1 MRRYHRNDNGFT
13 MAEMLITVAIIVI
26 LCGFGFVAVIAH
38 QRNLKRM
45 EMDET
50 AQEIFIAAQNH
61 LTAAEAN
68 GQWDAF
74 LKKTSGAASEAEAAR
89 GTWLQN
95 GPTGY
100 DKSTDKDASS
110 RKFYSFTTESVE
122 AVQKGAVSLILP
134 EGSIDETLRG
144 HHFYVEYDAVSG
156 TVYGVFYTDADHAI
170 TAEDAANVSRTD
182 ANARRDYKDENGKR
196 TIIGYY
202 GGALGELKNSGD
214 LYAPSVAVRN
224 AESLV
229 LYVVDKNYH
238 RHVSAQGGA
247 GTFQTQLK
255 LTFEGET
262 SKAAVEKTV
271 DPAKVG
277 SGTDSFSR
285 SVLACDSAKEFSVIV
300 PGRSADEGGVQKT
313 ESVKAKYY
321 AIVLDSIVREDGHFA
336 DLFAGAASGENGGSA
351 QFIPGEDI
359 KITVTLHSNNG
370 GEDVSQTVTVNSL
383 FNSVKQEKNA
393 LGWETGK
400 VIVTVSNPRHL
411 ENLSTEVSGVDFT
424 QIKSGTTIDTVSVV
438 RNLFWDEDA
447 AAGKVAKDQ
456 NENETVT
463 AFLPA
468 IASATGMTS
477 PFGYCADGSTSIA
490 KDEIQVYPYQAG
502 TGVGNTGENAD
513 ENSGN
518 SNGDGAK
525 AGGSENAAAEIAKGA
540 CYGITNTAIKTF
552 EGNNH
557 MLAAFRFE
565 GKQESALINRA
576 AAVIKVSDLVIADS
590 TSCVTGDIQ
599 TGSDHVTGAEVPT
612 AALLIAKAN
621 SGYADNGSASV
632 ENVHIVWYP
641 DGANGNGITTGNSK
655 VEISPAA
662 TRTMVHSENGIAS
675 LLIGSIDADHK
686 LPDEEGKTSQQ
697 GDLTRKF
704 IIKNVTIQAG
714 DFETKKT
721 ADIGVEG
728 NIAAGMIGEIKS
740 GTVMIGDSNDQTES
754 WKTNIKLNGALTLN
768 AVKGDGSAA
777 GGLIGK
783 VADTASA
790 QDDALTLQKVYLEAD
805 TLTMNGRKDKN
816 NSILGGLIGSVEGG
830 KSVSLENADLIAK
843 AVNGGIDEKDQNLNT
858 GTIGGIIGS
867 VTAGMNTTLKNIR
880 FISAESRLGGKQT
893 SGGVIGSLAFGE
905 VSLESVNVL
914 ATNKN
919 ETPESE
925 GHGQSAAK
933 TFRDVT
939 VAASDQASFAIKA
952 DHTASDSAAG
962 GLIGSVAG
970 QVSKLSITKSSV
982 KTVSANTNADV
993 NLTVAGTNIG
1003 GLIGACGATA
1013 VTIGGDAADEVILT
1027 VQGDFTL
1034 GQSGQTA
1041 GNAGGLIGRIG
1052 QNSSTGN
1059 NIAATVQNVPLTART
1074 MHAYAAGDNNGN
1086 GTVGGFVGYVAAGS
1100 SNVTLS
1106 NCNLSANSIDLGER
1120 SGSNKKNK
1128 VKAAGGAVGKISVGT
1143 VSLDNLTVLTP
1154 KADQDAGEG
1163 ADNHYIRVIADQGMA
1178 GGLVGVAENGTAQLI
1193 ISHSAVS
1200 GSGTNDQIEAGG
1212 STGGLVGDSKTGQ
1225 MSITDSMASMYVQT
1239 DGITNVSDS
1248 STGAGGLVGS
1258 ASGTVTIQNSY
1269 SGGRT
1274 TGGKYADSSSG
1285 QGRYNVYLQKG
1296 AGAGGILGTYTG
1308 NSLTIQNAYSTSSVA
1323 VKKGSATSTSAADA
1337 GGLVGHVDQLNA
1349 TNTYCIGRV
1358 YAVGEKEA
1366 TQATPHYGAY
1376 AGKLGSITG
1385 SNNCYLDAL
1394 KGAAYSAV
1402 GTLGDTVD
1410 TEAMKNS
1417 LTGKLSSAD
1426 YYDNESPLRKEVPS
1440 NQKTYC
1446 FDSNLQSI
1454 AYPLKTVTSAPVRTL
1469 YDPNTGDKVTG
1480 ESADGNQYAQI
1491 GDWEVP
1497 EKQSLDGAYGL
1508 IYYERIQGDDTFYY
1522 HGYMLASGDSAQDAT
1537 YTEVS
1542 NDGTSDP
1549 FVHDKGKYVTEDGY
1563 LLLVRND
1570 IADAEKELHFG
1581 FGNIEEGIKGAGH
1594 DFAKIA
1600 NVNKYNLDKNL
1611 CNSLKDYCAYYVAFD
1626 PSNTE
1631 NSYYYNPSNTDKF
1644 GAVLA
1649 IWDIPVWS
1657 TEKQPKAAFTYL
1669 PFFADTV
1676 QSADSGNL
1684 KSVAKASKGSGK
1696 AQAIIRSARQLQL
1709 LAKCE
1714 NNNKTAYLNN
1724 DKQMIV
1730 EQQLDISFSADVQFS
1745 NPLQIDGVDAHQS
1758 PTFEKI
1764 SYKSEFRSAKCGIK
1778 QDSYYELIGYRGPF
1792 AKQVQGIISSLQI
1805 KDMRALHFIESIQG
1819 KEARVQN
1826 VMIDDASLGD
1836 KNMPSQH
1843 GGFADTMDGGI
1854 IENCH
1859 INNAIIYG
1867 DGFIHQAGKTENIG
1881 TIENCSIVNAKIS
1894 ENGFIGINSV
1904 DIDECG
1910 LYSNKDLYEKEK
1922 PSNYS
1927 VENADNGEYD
1937 YLAIGQNTASQDD
1950 VSGFIG
1956 QQENS
1961 NISRCFVTGT
1971 VYGYNVSG
1979 FIDNFVSGKVDQCYS
1994 NVLINA
2000 HHDAFG
2006 FCRLINGNSGNTSL
2020 TKSHA
2025 LGQIMALNNS
2035 YGCVG
2040 SVQNPVDIQECYT
2053 AFWRVEAKSW
2063 YPFYDPSSN
2072 KQKIQ
2077 NDFYLTDSALFVENG
2092 ELIDYSNQV
2101 RGLTY
2106 QQLCSLHIDGLN
2118 DRADTTTAYYQY
2130 IPNDTEHQT
2139 YPYPMPSEMTA
2150 YGDWSHADPD
2160 SYTLLYYEKVD
2171 GKYYFHGYTTEN
2183 GENYTELKTSG
2194 ANLENGLLV
2203 TTGKTVDEDGYL
2215 LIAGTNSS
2223 WSSFGRADNSGAVS
2237 SPVNNANTQILTQVS
2252 SDSELVQA
2260 LGNLQGLTKKDTDKI
2275 YIFQPDQYL
2284 NYEDTAKN
2292 FASWQTLTQESEGVG
2307 IAIYSTKGMTPM
2319 AKFSFQPFFA
2329 DTVKAPNVTSQGT
2342 SNTSEITFVST
2353 RDGGQEHDYR
2363 IRSLRQLQAL
2373 SDWDAGIWN
2382 KKTVADFNNLRSNFD
2397 KDNTK
2402 RCSYLSTSNENYA
2415 GGLKVRQDLDINVN
2429 GANINFDR
2437 LDGTYAGRTYSD
2449 RSVMLQ
2455 NLKYDFADVVAPG
2468 GEVGSLVIDQA
2479 NLQGTSSTKAKDGDI
2494 AHGGQREF
2502 VEYNYGTI
2510 QNITVQNSELG
2521 SAGLVYQN
2529 GDVPEN
2535 VLTEVR
2541 EEPRQGSTR
2550 RDMEPYIQGK
2560 GRACQYTTE
2569 ITYQRSSNMHAGT
2582 ITNCS
2587 VVNSSIKGAG
2597 FLWKNAG
2604 GNVTNSRVEGCKS
2617 ITNDGFVAKNQAVF
2631 IQAPQWKKT
2640 YEYWYNR
2647 WNWTDRNT
2655 EQVSEETITNCKWP
2669 VEETSSDKIT
2679 VAVDAIIENCQVI
2692 DCTVKGNGFVGE
2704 NTVNTDGSVGTSS
2717 NNSSGAK
2724 ATISNCQVYG
2734 TTNYSDMK
2742 IGSSSG
2748 TSGVNEA
2755 AGFVGS
2761 NGKGAEITDCSVTGQ
2776 VNGLKDVAGFALT
2789 NAGTITGSYAN
2800 TKITCGGQQGTTIS
2814 GFVGT
2819 NTGTIDRSHSLGE
2832 ESYQKSGAGDDN
2844 RAAGFVVNNQQA
2856 EGSDDSTVIKN
2867 SYAAIWKLT
2876 NLDGINYAPFGSI
2889 GSDADAGS
2897 YENCY
2902 AMRLSEN
2909 DGYQGTYSAAGA
2921 PEGITYVSG
2930 EELKGKCGSDLGS
2943 AVEDG
2948 KTTAYQ
2954 AELKNE
2960 KYPFPCGSAITNY
2973 GDWKLTDGAMPAA
2986 RTITLDAGGKAVFS
3000 EDLVR
3005 SLSTEASVMSV
3016 SAEDTDAVSGDSN
3029 SSDVAGEASIS
3040 EEERHKVQ
3048 VELGEEEETLD
3059 LSELVPERKGWKLLG
3074 WLITSPSDLSAS
3086 EKKTTVSD
3094 IVTKINKIS
3103 DGDAETEESDADSAS
3118 DDSEKE
3124 QTSGTDSSENAAE
3137 GSGETKDG
3145 QTEPNQTK
3153 TSGSSKAVYE
3163 LETGT
3168 KSYHY
3173 APDAV
3178 ITVTEDMTLAAV
3190 WVPDDDTIAKAKDGT
3205 LRMDENGNVL
3215 DDDTDAASTGASGNS
3230 SGTGK
3235 SDQAGTMLTEDNT
3248 QTAGTA
3254 KTDNTAQTSGTA
3266 QTGNAAGTEDSA
3278 ADGTTKSDPVDQG
3291 NTESSGTGETQD
3303 GAGTDQTSGNAGTGP
3318 AESGETGHGT
3328 SSQDAG
3334 SSEASTEAA
3343 TYSTE
3348 DAEPVKDPGI

>member
-1 MRRYHRNDNGFT
+1 MRRYHRNDKGFT

-26 LCGFGFVAVIAH
+26 LCGFAFVAVIAH

-74 LKKTSGAASEAEAAR
+74 LKKTSGAGGTSSEAAR
-89 GTWLQN
+89 GTALSN

-100 DKSTDKDASS
+100 DKSTDKDADS
-110 RKFYSFTTESVE
+110 RKFYSFTTESAE

-182 ANARRDYKDENGKR
+182 ANARRDYKDAGGKR

-229 LYVVDKNYH
+229 LYVVDKNYY

-271 DPAKVG
+271 DPAMVG

-336 DLFAGAASGENGGSA
+336 DLFADAASGENGGSA

-424 QIKSGTTIDTVSVV
+424 KIKSGTTIDTVSVV

-513 ENSGN
+513 ENSGS

-565 GKQESALINRA
+565 GEQKAALINEA
-576 AAVIKVSDLVIADS
+576 ADGLKISDLVIADA
-590 TSCVTGDIQ
+590 TAAVTGQASSGNGTDPEQ
-599 TGSDHVTGAEVPT
+599 TPT
-612 AALLIAKAN
+612 AATLIADAK
-621 SGYADNGSASV
+621 SGSIENIAVRWYEGSATSGTTNESV
-632 ENVHIVWYP
+632 SLPAGKNLKTA
-641 DGANGNGITTGNSK
+641 DGLEGCRVFSSK
-655 VEISPAA
+655 
-662 TRTMVHSENGIAS
+662 GIAS
-675 LLIGSIDADHK
+675 ALIGSIDA
-686 LPDEEGKTSQQ
+686 
-697 GDLTRKF
+697 
-704 IIKNVTIQAG
+704 
-714 DFETKKT
+714 
-721 ADIGVEG
+721 
-728 NIAAGMIGEIKS
+728 
-740 GTVMIGDSNDQTES
+740 
-754 WKTNIKLNGALTLN
+754 GA
-768 AVKGDGSAA
+768 
-777 GGLIGK
+777 
-783 VADTASA
+783 
-790 QDDALTLQKVYLEAD
+790 
-805 TLTMNGRKDKN
+805 
-816 NSILGGLIGSVEGG
+816 
-830 KSVSLENADLIAK
+830 ENADGK
-843 AVNGGIDEKDQNLNT
+843 F
-858 GTIGGIIGS
+858 TIKH
-867 VTAGMNTTLKNIR
+867 TTV
-880 FISAESRLGGKQT
+880 A
-893 SGGVIGSLAFGE
+893 
-905 VSLESVNVL
+905 
-914 ATNKN
+914 
-919 ETPESE
+919 
-925 GHGQSAAK
+925 
-933 TFRDVT
+933 T
-939 VAASDQASFAIKA
+939 VAASSSGKKTAPLGVEGETAAALVGQVKSGEVVLDNSSETDETKKSAVTVEGTLGLMA
-952 DHTASDSAAG
+952 DCGTKDNQTAG
-962 GLIGSVAG
+962 GLIGSIGQGKVQVKQFVLAADSVEINGAAAAG
-970 QVSKLSITKSSV
+970 GVIGEVKSEKEQAVSLE
-982 KTVSANTNADV
+982 DV
-993 NLTVAGTNIG
+993 NLVARSLKATSSEKYAGGLIGDSSGTGSVTVKNAALSLNTLEVNGKHAAGGAAGQISAGSSSFDGVHILTTKAAGDSGETGQAATGDEDTYGIRVTAENGMAG
-1003 GLIGACGATA
+1003 GLIGAVTA
-1013 VTIGGDAADEVILT
+1013 NVSKVEI
-1027 VQGDFTL
+1027 
-1034 GQSGQTA
+1034 
-1041 GNAGGLIGRIG
+1041 
-1052 QNSSTGN
+1052 QNT
-1059 NIAATVQNVPLTART
+1059 
-1074 MHAYAAGDNNGN
+1074 
-1086 GTVGGFVGYVAAGS
+1086 
-1100 SNVTLS
+1100 
-1106 NCNLSANSIDLGER
+1106 
-1120 SGSNKKNK
+1120 
-1128 VKAAGGAVGKISVGT
+1128 
-1143 VSLDNLTVLTP
+1143 
-1154 KADQDAGEG
+1154 
-1163 ADNHYIRVIADQGMA
+1163 
-1178 GGLVGVAENGTAQLI
+1178 
-1193 ISHSAVS
+1193 AVS
-1200 GSGTNDQIEAGG
+1200 GSGTADQVESGSSAGG
-1212 STGGLVGDSKTGQ
+1212 LIGDTKAGVTTIRS
-1225 MSITDSMASMYVQT
+1225 SMASLYIKSQ
-1239 DGITNVSDS
+1239 GNGGNSGGSS
-1248 STGAGGLVGS
+1248 STDGAGGLIGS
-1258 ASGTVTIQNSY
+1258 ASGNVTATNSY

-1274 TGGKYADSSSG
+1274 TNADNPEKKAGDAAAMQARYIDSAEG
-1285 QGRYNVYLQKG
+1285 QGRYNVQLVAGSG
-1296 AGAGGILGTYTG
+1296 AAGGLIGKYTG
-1308 NSLTIQNAYSTSSVA
+1308 SSLTLTNSYSTSSVA
-1323 VKKGSATSTSAADA
+1323 VNKASGARA
-1337 GGLVGHVDQLNA
+1337 GGLIGEAEGSLTAN
-1349 TNTYCIGRV
+1349 NTYCTGRV
-1358 YAVGEKEA
+1358 YVALGAGESSSSTKEES
-1366 TQATPHYGAY
+1366 TPNYGTY
-1376 AGKLGSITG
+1376 AGKLASISG
-1385 SNNCYLDAL
+1385 QSNYYL
-1394 KGAAYSAV
+1394 KGMKGAPAGSV
-1402 GTLGDTVD
+1402 GTLGSNSQNPSVD
-1410 TEAMKNS
+1410 EKI
-1417 LTGKLSSAD
+1417 LTGAD
-1426 YYDNESPLRKEVPS
+1426 YYDNNCPLKQGVDPA
-1440 NQKTYC
+1440 QKSYYY
-1446 FDSNLQSI
+1446 DSTI
-1454 AYPLKTVTSAPVRTL
+1454 TEKYAFKTVTTTYAKSL
-1469 YDPNTGDKVTG
+1469 YDPNTGKKV
-1480 ESADGNQYAQI
+1480 ENADADSSKYAQI
-1491 GDWEVP
+1491 GDWEIP
-1497 EKQSLDGAYGL
+1497 AEESTEGTYGL
-1508 IYYERIQGDDTFYY
+1508 IYYERIWDGTTNSLDPTFYY
-1522 HGYMLASGDSAQDAT
+1522 HGYMLESGEDAKSAT
-1537 YTEVS
+1537 YKEIHS
-1542 NDGTSDP
+1542 QAP
-1549 FVHDKGKYVTEDGY
+1549 FVTAKDHYVSESGY
-1563 LLLVRND
+1563 LLLVKKGEERGKWIWVAPSGKGNTEEYRQ
-1570 IADAEKELHFG
+1570 IQKEIISLPEYPLQSETGVNFSEYTAYNVSLTIDDLKNHD
-1581 FGNIEEGIKGAGH
+1581 IEELFTPFGKNQFGGLLTIR
-1594 DFAKIA
+1594 
-1600 NVNKYNLDKNL
+1600 NKDEY
-1611 CNSLKDYCAYYVAFD
+1611 
-1626 PSNTE
+1626 SNWT
-1631 NSYYYNPSNTDKF
+1631 T
-1644 GAVLA
+1644 A
-1649 IWDIPVWS
+1649 
-1657 TEKQPKAAFTYL
+1657 KAAFTYV
-1669 PFFADTV
+1669 PFFADALKPAEKGTI
-1676 QSADSGNL
+1676 QSVS
-1684 KSVAKASKGSGK
+1684 KSTKEEEP
-1696 AQAIIRSARQLQL
+1696 QAIIRSADQM
-1709 LAKCE
+1709 KYFFEFE
-1714 NNNKTAYLNN
+1714 NAVSATGYLVRGT
-1724 DKQMIV
+1724 DYKSTFSGLI
-1730 EQQLDISFSADVQFS
+1730 EQQLDITFNRSKVHFTKNGKAAAASAY
-1745 NPLQIDGVDAHQS
+1745 QS
-1758 PTFEKI
+1758 PTLKQVGWTKATYRSALRPEAESGRDFYVLDGLRSPLVTTVYGELCDFQITDIKAPYFIQKI
-1764 SYKSEFRSAKCGIK
+1764 SGASAKVHTITITNAC
-1778 QDSYYELIGYRGPF
+1778 F
-1792 AKQVQGIISSLQI
+1792 AKGGNYDQATTAGFVETLSDGQI
-1805 KDMRALHFIESIQG
+1805 ED
-1819 KEARVQN
+1819 
-1826 VMIDDASLGD
+1826 
-1836 KNMPSQH
+1836 
-1843 GGFADTMDGGI
+1843 
-1854 IENCH
+1854 CH
-1859 INNAIIYG
+1859 ITNASIYG
-1867 DGFIHQAGKTENIG
+1867 DGFVHTSTNAATIKNSTIVNATIGKNG
-1881 TIENCSIVNAKIS
+1881 FVQFNGGSIENCGIYADSS
-1894 ENGFIGINSV
+1894 LYTTENVSNYRPYEASNGTYDYVSIGILPDGTKSAEPVAGFVQEQNEWS
-1904 DIDECG
+1904 
-1910 LYSNKDLYEKEK
+1910 KEQNIK
-1922 PSNYS
+1922 NIRNCY
-1927 VENADNGEYD
+1927 VAGTIYGAD
-1937 YLAIGQNTASQDD
+1937 S

-1956 QQENS
+1956 NAKLDLTVEN
-1961 NISRCFVTGT
+1961 C
-1971 VYGYNVSG
+1971 YANVVIDAGGAASG
-1979 FIDNFVSGKVDQCYS
+1979 FARETNNDG
-1994 NVLINA
+1994 
-2000 HHDAFG
+2000 
-2006 FCRLINGNSGNTSL
+2006 TSI
-2020 TKSHA
+2020 KNCHA
-2025 LGQIMALNNS
+2025 LGVIRNATEASGAVSQIKN
-2035 YGCVG
+2035 G
-2040 SVQNPVDIQECYT
+2040 SVTGVYT
-2053 AFWRVEAKSW
+2053 AFWKVEAEKW
-2063 YPFYDPSSN
+2063 YPFYKTNNSA
-2072 KQKIQ
+2072 KTIQ
-2077 NDFYLTDSALFVENG
+2077 NNYYLTDYAADVQNG
-2092 ELIDYSNQV
+2092 DLIDYADKAQ
-2101 RGLTY
+2101 GLSY
-2106 QQLCSLHIDGLN
+2106 DQLCNLHIKELN
-2118 DRADTTTAYYQY
+2118 DQADSTVGYYQY
-2130 IPNDTEHQT
+2130 MTNDQDHQT
-2139 YPYPMPSEMTA
+2139 YPYPMPSGMTA

-3118 DDSEKE
+3118 DNLQKE
-3124 QTSGTDSSENAAE
+3124 ETPGTDSSENAAE